1 MKNYMIFPVVEES
14 VDYFVRQLGK
24 VVAFVLVWMGC
35 IDGAVVVVVI
45 DENDY

>member
-1 MKNYMIFPVVEES
+1 MKNMIFPVVEES
-14 VDYFVRQLGK
+14 VDYFVRQLQGCCICS
-24 VVAFVLVWMGC
+24 VWMGC